1 MEKKHKSGFVN
12 IIGNTN
18 VGKSTLMNRMVGER
32 VSVITS
38 KAQTTR
44 HRIMGIVNG
53 KDFQI
58 VYSDTPG
65 LIKPMYKLQERMT
78 NQVNQV
84 FEDADLL
91 LYITDVVESYE
102 KNQEYLDR
110 IKDFK
115 GNVIIVINKID
126 LTDATKLEL
135 IEKQWHDLLP
145 ERERWKISA
154 LKGDNVAELFDR
166 VLELMPEGPK
176 WFPEDQ
182 VTDKTERF
190 IVSEIIRSKILEL
203 YRQEIPYSC
212 EVEVESFKETEKII
226 RIRSNIYVARNT
238 QKGIIIGNKGAAIK
252 KLGIES
258 RKDLETF
265 FTKQIHIELFVKVKK
280 DWRNNDRMLKS
291 FGY

>member
-1 MEKKHKSGFVN
+1 MHKSGFVN

-65 LIKPMYKLQERMT
+65 LIKPMYKLQERMM

-145 ERERWKISA
+145 ERELWKISA

-265 FTKQIHIELFVKVKK
+265 FSKQIHIELFVKVKK
-280 DWRNNDRMLKS
+280 DWRNNERMLKS

>member
-1 MEKKHKSGFVN
+1 MHKSGFVN

-65 LIKPMYKLQERMT
+65 LIKPMYKLQERMM

-135 IEKQWHDLLP
+135 IEKQWHELLP
-145 ERERWKISA
+145 EREIWKISA

-265 FTKQIHIELFVKVKK
+265 FSKQIHIELFVKVKK
-280 DWRNNDRMLKS
+280 DWRNNERMLKS

>member
-1 MEKKHKSGFVN
+1 MHKSGFVN

-65 LIKPMYKLQERMT
+65 LIKPMYKLQERMM

-145 ERERWKISA
+145 EREIWKISA
-154 LKGDNVAELFDR
+154 LKGNNVAELFDR

-176 WFPEDQ
+176 WFPEGQ

-265 FTKQIHIELFVKVKK
+265 FSKQIHIELFVKVKK
-280 DWRNNDRMLKS
+280 DWRNNERMLKS

>member
-1 MEKKHKSGFVN
+1 MHKSGFVN

-65 LIKPMYKLQERMT
+65 LIKPMYKLQERMM

-145 ERERWKISA
+145 ERELWKISA
-154 LKGDNVAELFDR
+154 LKGNNVAELFDR

-176 WFPEDQ
+176 WFPEGQ

-265 FTKQIHIELFVKVKK
+265 FSKQIHIELFVKVKK
-280 DWRNNDRMLKS
+280 DWRNNERMLKS

>member
-1 MEKKHKSGFVN
+1 MHKSGFVN

-65 LIKPMYKLQERMT
+65 LIKPMYKLQERMM

-126 LTDATKLEL
+126 LVDSTKLEL
-135 IEKQWHDLLP
+135 IEKQWHELLP
-145 ERERWKISA
+145 EREIWKISA

-265 FTKQIHIELFVKVKK
+265 FSKQIHIELFVKVKK
-280 DWRNNDRMLKS
+280 DWRNNERMLKS

>member
-1 MEKKHKSGFVN
+1 MHKSGFVN

-65 LIKPMYKLQERMT
+65 LIKPMYKLQERMM

-145 ERERWKISA
+145 EREIWKISA

-265 FTKQIHIELFVKVKK
+265 FSKQIHIELFVKVKK
-280 DWRNNDRMLKS
+280 DWRNNERMLKS

>member
-1 MEKKHKSGFVN
+1 M
-12 IIGNTN
+12 
-18 VGKSTLMNRMVGER
+18 
-32 VSVITS
+32 
-38 KAQTTR
+38 
-44 HRIMGIVNG
+44 
-53 KDFQI
+53 
-58 VYSDTPG
+58 
-65 LIKPMYKLQERMT
+65 

-145 ERERWKISA
+145 ERELWKISA

-265 FTKQIHIELFVKVKK
+265 FSKQIHIELFVKVKK
-280 DWRNNDRMLKS
+280 DWRNNERMLKS

>member
-1 MEKKHKSGFVN
+1 MHKSGFVN

-65 LIKPMYKLQERMT
+65 LIKPMYKLQERMM

-135 IEKQWHDLLP
+135 IEKQWHELLS
-145 ERERWKISA
+145 EREIWKISA

-265 FTKQIHIELFVKVKK
+265 FSKQIHIELFVKVKK
-280 DWRNNDRMLKS
+280 DWRNNERMLKS

>member
-1 MEKKHKSGFVN
+1 MHKSGFVN

-65 LIKPMYKLQERMT
+65 LIKPLYKLQERMM

-91 LYITDVVESYE
+91 LYITDVVESPE
-102 KNQEYLDR
+102 KNLEYLSR
-110 IKDFK
+110 IKSFK

-126 LTDATKLEL
+126 LADATKLEI
-135 IEKQWHDLLP
+135 IEKQWHELMPD
-145 ERERWKISA
+145 REVWKISA
-154 LKGDNVAELFDR
+154 LKGDNVAQLFDR
-166 VLELMPEGPK
+166 ILELMPEGPK

-190 IVSEIIRSKILEL
+190 IVSEIVRSKILEL

-212 EVEVESFKETEKII
+212 EVGVESFKETEKII
-226 RIRSNIYVARNT
+226 RIQSIIYVARNT
-238 QKGIIIGNKGAAIK
+238 QKGIIIGNKGSAIK
-252 KLGIES
+252 QLGIES

-265 FTKQIHIELFVKVKK
+265 FGKQIHIELFVKVKK

>member
-1 MEKKHKSGFVN
+1 MHKSGFVN

-18 VGKSTLMNRMVGER
+18 VGKSTLMNRMVGEKI
-32 VSVITS
+32 SVITS

-53 KDFQI
+53 EDFQI

-65 LIKPMYKLQERMT
+65 LIKPLYKLQERMM

-91 LYITDVVESYE
+91 LYITDVVESPE
-102 KNQEYLDR
+102 KNLEYLNR
-110 IKDFK
+110 IKSFK
-115 GNVIIVINKID
+115 GEVIIVINKID
-126 LTDATKLEL
+126 IADAAKLAL
-135 IEKQWHDLLP
+135 IEKQWHELIPD
-145 ERERWKISA
+145 REIWQISA
-154 LKGDNVAELFDR
+154 LKGDNVAQLFDR
-166 VLELMPEGPK
+166 ILELMPEGPK

-190 IVSEIIRSKILEL
+190 IVSEIVRSKILEL
-203 YRQEIPYSC
+203 YRQEVPYSC
-212 EVEVESFKETEKII
+212 EVGIDSFKETEKII
-226 RIRSNIYVARNT
+226 RIQSIIYVARNT
-238 QKGIIIGNKGAAIK
+238 QKGIIIGNKGSAIK

-265 FTKQIHIELFVKVKK
+265 FGKQIHIELFVKVKK

>member
-1 MEKKHKSGFVN
+1 MHKSGFVN

-65 LIKPMYKLQERMT
+65 LIKPMYKLQERMM

-145 ERERWKISA
+145 ERELWKISA

-176 WFPEDQ
+176 WFPEGQ

-265 FTKQIHIELFVKVKK
+265 FSKQIHIELFVKVKK
-280 DWRNNDRMLKS
+280 DWRNNERMLKS

>member
-1 MEKKHKSGFVN
+1 
-12 IIGNTN
+12 
-18 VGKSTLMNRMVGER
+18 
-32 VSVITS
+32 
-38 KAQTTR
+38 
-44 HRIMGIVNG
+44 NG

-65 LIKPMYKLQERMT
+65 LIKPMYKLQERMM

-145 ERERWKISA
+145 EREIWKISA
-154 LKGDNVAELFDR
+154 LKGNNVAELFDR

-176 WFPEDQ
+176 WFPEGQ

-265 FTKQIHIELFVKVKK
+265 FSKQIHIELFVKVKK
-280 DWRNNDRMLKS
+280 DWRNNERMLKS